1 MKRIPLSLKV
11 ISTSIVII
19 GAVGI
24 AIIAGWIQFQ
34 DIFYNFVAFVFGLV
48 LISFLAVI
56 GAVFIGMY
64 ISHRIFS
71 SREFTTFEQEMMKM
85 RRDVE
90 EIKTKI
96 DEMKNED

>member
-1 MKRIPLSLKV
+1 MRRIPLTLKV
-11 ISTSIVII
+11 ISISIVIF
-19 GAVGI
+19 GLVGVAV
-24 AIIAGWIQFQ
+24 IAGWIQFE

-48 LISFLAVI
+48 LIAFLAVI

-71 SREFTTFEQEMMKM
+71 SREFTTFEEEMLKM

-96 DEMKNED
+96 DEMREED

>member
-11 ISTSIVII
+11 ISISIVII

>member
-1 MKRIPLSLKV
+1 MKRIPLSLKI
-11 ISTSIVII
+11 ISASIII
-19 GAVGI
+19 LGGLGL
-24 AIIAGWIQFQ
+24 AIISGWIQFQ
-34 DIFYNFVAFVFGLV
+34 DIFHNFLAFVFGLV

-71 SREFTTFEQEMMKM
+71 SREFTTFEEEMLKM
-85 RRDVE
+85 RKDVE

-96 DEMKNED
+96 NDMEEKD